1 LQGEIH
7 SVHTVR
13 GDELKALRA
22 LNRNW
27 PSFTG
32 ERARSNVAKMI
43 EAAGVRAGLPHWH
56 RPNKSL
62 SVWDQE
68 LCRGASARSVKC

>member
-13 GDELKALRA
+13 GDELKALRE

-32 ERARSNVAKMI
+32 ERARSNVAKKI
-43 EAAGVRAGLPHWH
+43 EAAGAGCLTGIGLK
-56 RPNKSL
+56 RVSRFGTRNFAG
-62 SVWDQE
+62 E
-68 LCRGASARSVKC
+68 RRGGA